1 LEDAMPR
8 SCTGRP
14 VTVTDDHAD
23 TGVFRIAAGVWLP
36 VPCHPRNEV
45 KVTTVNCAVSNP
57 RL

>member
-1 LEDAMPR
+1 MPR